1 MAIGIYVYLFL
12 MYHMFIFNLF
22 QGRLIELLDDILEG
36 GSIDDSSLRD
46 LLRISSKLSV
56 LDVALN
62 YSKKN

>member
-1 MAIGIYVYLFL
+1 

-36 GSIDDSSLRD
+36 GSIDDPSMRD
-46 LLRISSKLSV
+46 LLRISTKLSV

>member
-1 MAIGIYVYLFL
+1 MALVNFIYCLYIPYVSHVY
-12 MYHMFIFNLF
+12 

-36 GSIDDSSLRD
+36 GSIDDPSMRD
-46 LLRISSKLSV
+46 LLRISTKLSV

>member
-1 MAIGIYVYLFL
+1 

-46 LLRISSKLSV
+46 LLRISAKLSV

>member
-1 MAIGIYVYLFL
+1 

-36 GSIDDSSLRD
+36 GSIDDPSMRD
-46 LLRISSKLSV
+46 LLRISTKLSV

-62 YSKKN
+62 KMDLLQETSSI